1 MPTIALTGLSAAQKR
16 ALAIADNKLA
26 LNAGW
31 DDELL
36 RLELGE
42 LGLAGFDLSLIGF
55 TDLELRYMLDEPAFD
70 PVGPEDQGRLDEK
83 AYCYMPG
90 VWPCLLPRP
99 ELRLD
104 WCGYE
109 AARYSCERWHY
120 AHIVPRNKL
129 AKIGVWE
136 DGAFRGTVVFG
147 PGASDALGNAYGLTS
162 FQCCELV
169 RIALRDHSTS
179 VSRIVRFALMLIQPS
194 TPGLRLIV
202 SFADP
207 AYGHH
212 GGIYQGA
219 NWIYTGMTSSSDE
232 LIVHGRKMHGR
243 AVRKTLE
250 V

>member
-1 MPTIALTGLSAAQKR
+1 MPS
-16 ALAIADNKLA
+16 
-26 LNAGW
+26 
-31 DDELL
+31 
-36 RLELGE
+36 
-42 LGLAGFDLSLIGF
+42 
-55 TDLELRYMLDEPAFD
+55 
-70 PVGPEDQGRLDEK
+70 
-83 AYCYMPG
+83 
-90 VWPCLLPRP
+90 PRP

-104 WCGYE
+104 WCSHE

-179 VSRIVRFALMLIQPS
+179 VSRIVRFALMLIRAEY
-194 TPGLRLIV
+194 PGLRLIV

-250 V
+250 KYNISGSNTAERAAVFYRDPHIKVVAGSRKHRYLMPLDAEMRARVAPLAQPYPKRVKQATDGHHPPSGGAAPTHTLQPGGMSHAA